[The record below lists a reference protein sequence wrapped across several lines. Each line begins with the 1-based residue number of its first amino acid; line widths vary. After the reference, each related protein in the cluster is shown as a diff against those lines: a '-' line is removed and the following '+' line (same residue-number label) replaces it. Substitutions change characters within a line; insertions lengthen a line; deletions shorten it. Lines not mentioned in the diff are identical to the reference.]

1 MGGVKLHLAFFLWG
15 EEMTQSQISCF
26 LAVAKYRSFSKAAKH
41 LMISQ
46 PAISHQISKL
56 ELELDLL
63 VFDRTGREVNLTEA
77 GAILQDFYIRA
88 QADFADALEE
98 ARMRQNSFSGTVL
111 LGYPDGWEV
120 SPFYDMLNDFQGR
133 YPNVHIELVSIPLG
147 DIESALLNGRVH
159 AAITTRYAIQHPEQV
174 ASRVL
179 FSVRNALLYSRKFP
193 VSPDRPVTLAD
204 FKGCTFF
211 LATSDNIQP
220 FRMSVRH
227 ACEKCGFIPQM
238 TNCSNLSTVL
248 FHVQNN
254 QGVFMGNE
262 LLLANRDD
270 KLYANLILEDVQQP
284 VLLVWKQGVT
294 ISAVKLFI
302 NETLYNEKGVS
313 QKGNKTSA
321 P

>member
-1 MGGVKLHLAFFLWG
+1 
-15 EEMTQSQISCF
+15 MTQSQISCF

-56 ELELDLL
+56 ELELDMLI
-63 VFDRTGREVNLTEA
+63 FDRTGREVNLTEA
-77 GAILQDFYIRA
+77 GAILQEFFLRAQSDFY
-88 QADFADALEE
+88 DAVEE
-98 ARMRQNSFSGTVL
+98 ARVRQNSFSGTVL
-111 LGYPDGWEV
+111 LGYPDGWEA
-120 SPFYDMLNDFQGR
+120 SPFYDMLNIFQEK
-133 YPNVHIELVSIPLG
+133 YPNVHIELISVPLG
-147 DIESALLNGRVH
+147 DIESALLSGRIH
-159 AAITTRYAIQHPEQV
+159 AAIATSYAIQHPEQV
-174 ASRVL
+174 ASRLL
-179 FSVRNALLYSRKFP
+179 FSVRNAVLYSRKFP
-193 VSPDRPVTLAD
+193 VPDDRPVTLAD

-227 ACEKCGFIPQM
+227 ACEKCGFVPQM

-248 FHVQNN
+248 YHVQNN

-284 VLLVWKQGVT
+284 VILVWKQGVT

-302 NETLYNEKGVS
+302 NETLYSEKGS
-313 QKGNKTSA
+313 SPKGGKMSA
-321 P
+321 PQMT